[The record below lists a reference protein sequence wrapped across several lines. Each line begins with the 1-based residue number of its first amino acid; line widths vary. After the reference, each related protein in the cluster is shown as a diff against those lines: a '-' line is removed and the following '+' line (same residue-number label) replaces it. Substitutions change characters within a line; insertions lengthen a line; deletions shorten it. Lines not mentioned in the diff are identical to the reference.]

1 DHFGNNSSYDA
12 VIVQF
17 LEQLADHVNFRK
29 NSRGGF
35 YTTALHSASYF
46 VSFGRDTG
54 ATPDGRKA
62 GEEMA
67 KNISPA
73 QGRSICG
80 VTAMISSVLKLNSAK
95 FMADFPVDV
104 MLHPSAVEGED
115 GLAAMRTLLMT
126 YIRNGGHAMHFNIFS
141 ASMLEDAQKNPE
153 KYQDLQVRVCGWNVL
168 WNDLEPERQEQ
179 YLKQARANESLY

>member
-1 DHFGNNSSYDA
+1 MVG
-12 VIVQF
+12 
-17 LEQLADHVNFRK
+17 
-29 NSRGGF
+29 
-35 YTTALHSASYF
+35 
-46 VSFGRDTG
+46 
-54 ATPDGRKA
+54 KA

-153 KYQDLQVRVCGWNVL
+153 KYQDLQVRVCGWNVYFVNL
-168 WNDLEPERQEQ
+168 SKPEQDDFIRKCE
-179 YLKQARANESLY
+179 NV